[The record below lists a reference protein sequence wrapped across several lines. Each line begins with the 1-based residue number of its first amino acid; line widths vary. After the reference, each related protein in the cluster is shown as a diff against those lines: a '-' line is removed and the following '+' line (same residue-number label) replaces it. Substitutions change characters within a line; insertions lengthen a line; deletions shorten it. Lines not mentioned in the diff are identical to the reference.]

1 MREVKEA
8 EFWLKSAKDLFDS
21 NKPNSEKYTVVT
33 AQVIHSII
41 KANDAL
47 TLKFLR
53 KRAIRHDDAPQLF
66 LDLIKFNK
74 IPPKFADLRKTVIIP
89 AINTKSRAD
98 YKGIEVSRT
107 EAERWIRMGE
117 KFLKSVKECVGIS

>member
-1 MREVKEA
+1 MREIKEA

-21 NKPNSEKYTVVT
+21 PILHREKYTVVV
-33 AQVIHSII
+33 AQTIHSII

-53 KRAIRHDDAPQLF
+53 KRAMRHDDAPKLF

-74 IPPKFADLRKTVIIP
+74 IPSKFADLRKSIIIP
-89 AINTKSRAD
+89 AVKTKSRAD
-98 YKGIEVSRT
+98 YKGIEVSKT

-117 KFLKSVKECVGIS
+117 KFLKCI

>member
-1 MREVKEA
+1 MREIKEA
-8 EFWLKSAKDLFDS
+8 EFWLKSANDLFDS
-21 NKPNSEKYTVVT
+21 PIPHAEKYTVVT
-33 AQVIHSII
+33 SQVIHSII

-47 TLKFLR
+47 TIKFLR

-74 IPPKFADLRKTVIIP
+74 IPSKFADLRKSIIIP

-107 EAERWIRMGE
+107 EAERWVRMGE
-117 KFLKSVKECVGIS
+117 KFLKCVKECVG